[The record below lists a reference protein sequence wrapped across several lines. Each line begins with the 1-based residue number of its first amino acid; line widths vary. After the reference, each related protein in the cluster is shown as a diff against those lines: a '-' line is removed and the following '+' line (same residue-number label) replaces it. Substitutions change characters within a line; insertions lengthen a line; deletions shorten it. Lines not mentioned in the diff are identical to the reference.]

1 LLCNV
6 DRDKDR
12 VYVNAPYAKAVWKG
26 KDVTPDPPRT
36 QMHAVLYAQ
45 VKQADGLAYRNILL
59 DEKLMQL
66 SLPEVVKVPDRDFG
80 LLYNAGRQEL
90 NRWTVEQ
97 TDEPARAG
105 VLLTNL
111 TMLNEVNTLRL
122 DPVTQRKLDQVIKE
136 RAAGKVVDLDRD
148 TSSKLLKAYDALQ
161 DAPLKVTPLAAQ
173 SFTTASLV
181 AGALI
186 AIFKDQVKTA
196 TITWENKEIAALLM
210 GLGLPEDSPLCV
222 LTVEV
227 FGNITSLYEHIGLS
241 LPEIKKLTA
250 NNPQVYAAIET
261 RQLQSQY
268 ALTNALGK
276 YRILRTSPLTE
287 VPFVCCPTCAE

>member
-1 LLCNV
+1 
-6 DRDKDR
+6 

-90 NRWTVEQ
+90 HRWTVEQ

-210 GLGLPEDSPLCV
+210 GLGLPEDSPLSV